1 MGGFSRVLTLEIE
14 RPTGSRL
21 GDISQKAQEYH
32 QTMSK
37 VNQDTYNMWNRVRD
51 NPNAV
56 GAIEDEAYREGIKHP
71 IGFSMSIPQQRQDAM
86 AAARKYPRKRGYLL
100 TSGGK
105 FGMPLAL
112 APLDTTP
119 AYNIAAEEAWNRGWQ
134 RAADEQKKRLERFN
148 STDRMYQTYTTRR
161 SW

>member
-1 MGGFSRVLTLEIE
+1 MGGFNRMITLEIE
-14 RPTGSRL
+14 RLIGSRL
-21 GDISQKAQEYH
+21 GDISQKEQEYH

-56 GAIEDEAYREGIKHP
+56 GAIENEAYREGIKHP

-86 AAARKYPRKRGYLL
+86 AAARKYPRKRGYPL

-105 FGMPLAL
+105 FGMFGL